1 MYSLLSRRALLAGL
15 ACTVLVSG
23 REAFAVDSSA
33 REFVENIYQAYVSKG
48 GKGGNGVS
56 TGSNAAVRRYF
67 SPAVAALIIADAR
80 QAKKRDDVPALDGDP
95 FVGYQ
100 DWEITAVAVD
110 IVESGATAKGTV
122 TLTNMGKPEKIS
134 LALVKTSNG
143 WRIDDVTWTEG
154 SLRGVY
160 KSR

>member
-1 MYSLLSRRALLAGL
+1 
-15 ACTVLVSG
+15 
-23 REAFAVDSSA
+23 
-33 REFVENIYQAYVSKG
+33 
-48 GKGGNGVS
+48 
-56 TGSNAAVRRYF
+56 
-67 SPAVAALIIADAR
+67 
-80 QAKKRDDVPALDGDP
+80 
-95 FVGYQ
+95 VGYQ

-110 IVESGATAKGTV
+110 IVDSGATAKGPV
-122 TLTNMGKPEKIS
+122 TLTNLGKPEKIS

>member
-1 MYSLLSRRALLAGL
+1 MNSLLSRRALLLAGGAL
-15 ACTVLVSG
+15 AVSAYTV
-23 REAFAVDSSA
+23 FAADPSA
-33 REFVENIYQAYVSKG
+33 KEFVENIYKAYVSKG

-56 TGSNAAVRRYF
+56 IGSDAAIRRYF

-100 DWEITAVAVD
+100 DWEITAATVD
-110 IVESGATAKGTV
+110 IVESGATARGTV
-122 TLTNMGKPEKIS
+122 TLTNMGKPEKVS
-134 LALVKTSNG
+134 LALVKTPNG
-143 WRIDDVTWTEG
+143 WRIDDVIWTEG